1 MIYLF
6 ILLLILGV
14 VLAIA
19 IHLRQRSQHKPIIER
34 ESMPSVTSIQSAA
47 GTKSDVRRKADFM
60 PTSLGSSPYSV
71 LIVR

>member
-19 IHLRQRSQHKPIIER
+19 IRLRQRSQQKPISER
-34 ESMPSVTSIQSAA
+34 ESCQASPL
-47 GTKSDVRRKADFM
+47 F
-60 PTSLGSSPYSV
+60 SLLQGPN
-71 LIVR
+71 RM